1 MCDTKES
8 CIVDASRDMFGHS
21 ECSDKVDSDMKLW
34 IMYRCDGGQESNQVN
49 REGSCL
55 IQPAETPSS
64 SSPADTITRQALTPP
79 PTPVEK
85 ITGKTATP
93 PTTNTITHQSSTFP
107 TSPDVTTTP

>member
-34 IMYRCDGGQESNQVN
+34 IMYRCDGGQESNQV
-49 REGSCL
+49 
-55 IQPAETPSS
+55 T
-64 SSPADTITRQALTPP
+64 SPADTITRQALTPP